1 MKHFIYLDTDIV
13 SSIIA
18 QTEKGYITQET
29 VETGSENTQTKEK
42 KASAGAGA
50 NGGISFIKIF
60 KGEASVSLSGE
71 LQSGTSTQATTR
83 EIAEKI
89 LHDAAFDI
97 AYGYIEP
104 YKAVPGNQ
112 ENDEEGKYLELC
124 RVFDYVDLDYLEG
137 LFIKDGVI
145 DLIKKNASEQLEE
158 STEAVTANLS
168 REQLR
173 REGNRIKQ
181 ELKQAIKSNNKQ
193 YDDVAA
199 VIKALRSLIPY
210 SRMLISHDG
219 YLIPLDDRY
228 FRIDPSSLGFKY
240 GGEMTCVGMVTNLIG
255 ENTDPSDNSNIF
267 ATLQFTANEALRK
280 ILPTKENNLCVLHPI
295 AVYYGN

>member
-29 VETGSENTQTKEK
+29 VEIGSEESQTKEK
-42 KASAGAGA
+42 KATAEVGASG
-50 NGGISFIKIF
+50 SVKFF
-60 KGEASVSLSGE
+60 KLFNGEARASLSGE
-71 LQSGTSTQATTR
+71 LQSGTATQATTR

-97 AYGYIEP
+97 AYGYI
-104 YKAVPGNQ
+104 VPFKVSPCNQ
-112 ENDEEGKYLELC
+112 ENDEEGNYLELS
-124 RVFDYVDLDYLEG
+124 RIFDYVDLDYLEG

-145 DLIKKNASEQLEE
+145 DLIKKNASDQIEE
-158 STEAVTANLS
+158 STEAMAASFS

-181 ELKQAIKSNNKQ
+181 GLKQAIKSNNKQ

-219 YLIPLDDRY
+219 YLIPLDDKY

-240 GGEMTCVGMVTNLIG
+240 GGEMTCVGMVTNIIG
-255 ENTDPSDNSNIF
+255 ESTDPSDNSNIF

-280 ILPTKENNLCVLHPI
+280 ILPTKEKNLCVLHPI